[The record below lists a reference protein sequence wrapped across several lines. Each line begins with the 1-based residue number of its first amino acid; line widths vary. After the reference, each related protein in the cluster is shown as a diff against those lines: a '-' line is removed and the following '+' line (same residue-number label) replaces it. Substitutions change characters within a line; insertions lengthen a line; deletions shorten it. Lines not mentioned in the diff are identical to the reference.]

1 MIFPREV
8 SRPLLSEWR
17 TRKSEETFFR
27 EALAA
32 EAGDGRGPGA
42 RVSSFSPDADRPSY
56 FSKTPKTSLE
66 PVTRPPPQAQA
77 QAPPAAA
84 PVPPSRH
91 CDPNGSDD
99 GSAALAAAGFAA
111 LAPPSSAAP
120 FAAAPAAAPSCAGA
134 FGARSPLWAAPPRGK
149 RSSQQQAPK
158 KPNQNPHAPAAWARA
173 AERVLGN
180 GGGGASSA
188 PVATDPAAAPVP
200 ENTDNANDGT
210 VPATVAF
217 PSLS

>member
-1 MIFPREV
+1 MADTQERGNFFSGGTGSRRRRRPRPGGEGFQFFPRR
-8 SRPLLSEWR
+8 RPALLFFKNAKNLSR
-17 TRKSEETFFR
+17 TR
-27 EALAA
+27 
-32 EAGDGRGPGA
+32 
-42 RVSSFSPDADRPSY
+42 DA
-56 FSKTPKTSLE
+56 
-66 PVTRPPPQAQA
+66 PPPPAQA

-99 GSAALAAAGFAA
+99 GGAALAAAGFAA

-120 FAAAPAAAPSCAGA
+120 IAAAPAAAPSCAGA

-188 PVATDPAAAPVP
+188 PAATDPAAAPVP
-200 ENTDNANDGT
+200 ENTDNAIDGT